1 MRRKNQV
8 HRIKGGARRAC
19 TCSPQRLA
27 SSQVHRI
34 KAERDIL
41 ATAEHP
47 YVVKLYYSFA
57 SREHLYL
64 VMEFVNGGDLLSLL
78 KAVGFLDE
86 SHARQYVPETAL

>member
-1 MRRKNQV
+1 MKPISRGAYGHVVLAAMKTTRDLYAIKVLRKTDMRRKNQV
-8 HRIKGGARRAC
+8 HRIR
-19 TCSPQRLA
+19 
-27 SSQVHRI
+27 
-34 KAERDIL
+34 AERDIL

-78 KAVGFLDE
+78 KAVGKG
-86 SHARQYVPETAL
+86 SNA

>member
-1 MRRKNQV
+1 M
-8 HRIKGGARRAC
+8 
-19 TCSPQRLA
+19 
-27 SSQVHRI
+27 HRI

-86 SHARQYVPETAL
+86 SHARQYVARMTTDDLGRPRMTIDGH

>member
-1 MRRKNQV
+1 MGIV
-8 HRIKGGARRAC
+8 IAISLAISIAPARIAISIAI
-19 TCSPQRLA
+19 PQFPPPQYG
-27 SSQVHRI
+27 QVHRI

-78 KAVGFLDE
+78 RAVGYLDE
-86 SHARQYVPETAL
+86 LNARQ